1 MGIMLSPNELLVL
14 YLIHKSRYSPQ
25 RVANIAK
32 IGEDEAR
39 LILDK
44 MLSYGY
50 AVAEKR
56 SFLFVSRTS
65 YRLTDMGVSALRQAE
80 HSLGDVADS
89 IKRASE
95 NRNSDELARL
105 MNENREWLPF
115 MLTAG
120 LVGGVALKENLTK
133 SYLPDI
139 DPNYLSIIEAWLE
152 ESEEV
157 AEEESSDDDDDSY

>member
-14 YLIHKSRYSPQ
+14 YLIHKGRYSPR

-50 AVAEKR
+50 AIAEKR
-56 SFLFVSRTS
+56 SFLFVSRVS
-65 YRLTDMGVSALRQAE
+65 YKLTDMGVSSLRQAE
-80 HSLGDVADS
+80 YSLSSVVDS

-95 NRNSDELARL
+95 SRDGNELARI
-105 MNENREWLPF
+105 MKENREWLPF

-120 LVGGVALKENLTK
+120 LVGGIALKESLTS

-139 DPNYLSIIEAWLE
+139 DPHYLSIIEAGLE
-152 ESEEV
+152 ESEEMV
-157 AEEESSDDDDDSY
+157 DEESSDSDDEDD